1 MVLENVNRHNFNM
14 KINILV
20 FFLVLMGYSQNTTKK
35 EVDVLIIGGST
46 SGTSAGITAARL
58 GVKTL
63 IVEETPWIGGMFTA
77 QGVGACDGNH
87 NLPSGIWN
95 EFREALRAHYGGA
108 QALETGWVS
117 NTLFEPSVGNMIFNR
132 MAAKEKNLEIIH
144 GFFITEIVKVG
155 NHVKGAIFKNEQGKT
170 IEVVAKVTIDAT
182 DIGES
187 LKMAGA
193 AYRLG
198 MDSKTETLEANAPQQ
213 PNDIVQDLTWVAVL
227 KDFGPNADKTI
238 AKPSNYSPE
247 NFKGSCVETVDNIKI
262 DCNKMLTYGKLPN
275 NKYMINWPT
284 KGNDIYLNVVE
295 LSREDRNTAL
305 LKARN
310 YTLQFVYY
318 IQHELGFKHLGLAD
332 DEFRTTDLLAYAP
345 YHREGRRL
353 KGVSFFTYN
362 HVAEPYNQKESLYK
376 TGISVGDYPVDHHHK
391 QNPNAPDLGFPPVP
405 SYSIPLGALIPEKVN
420 GFVVSDKAISV
431 SNLIN
436 GATRLQPVVLLTG
449 QAAGT
454 LAAIAV
460 KDKKEVRE
468 VAIRKVQQSLLSQK
482 AYIAPLFDIKPTD
495 TDFETI
501 QKITATGILKTKGE
515 SYKWANRTWFSPNA
529 TISVQ
534 EFTEGLHQFD
544 AKNIVQEKQE
554 LLTELEAVKILKQ
567 AGGKLAK
574 NAKFS
579 KKAIT
584 KRELAKLIEQSLHP
598 FDREIDFSGNLKKE

>member
-1 MVLENVNRHNFNM
+1 M

-20 FFLVLMGYSQNTTKK
+20 FFLVLIGYSQNNTKK

-46 SGTSAGITAARL
+46 SGTSAGIAAARL

-63 IVEETPWIGGMFTA
+63 IVEETPWIGGMFTS
-77 QGVGACDGNH
+77 QGVGACDGNN

-95 EFREALRAHYGGA
+95 EFREALRTHYGGA

-117 NTLFEPSVGNMIFNR
+117 NTLFEPSVGNKIFNTI
-132 MAAKEKNLEIIH
+132 ASKEKNLEIIH
-144 GFFITEIVKVG
+144 GYFITDIIKVG
-155 NHVKGAIFKNEQGKT
+155 NLVKGAVFKNEEGKSL
-170 IEVVAKVTIDAT
+170 EVTAKVTIDAT

-193 AYRLG
+193 DYRLG
-198 MDSKTETLEANAPQQ
+198 MDSKTETNEANAPQQ
-213 PNDIVQDLTWVAVL
+213 TNGIVQDLTWVAIL

-238 AKPSNYSPE
+238 AKPSNYNPI

-262 DCNKMLTYGKLPN
+262 DCNKMLDYGKLPN

-284 KGNDIYLNVVE
+284 KGNDVYLNVVE
-295 LSREDRNTAL
+295 LSREDRNREL

-318 IQHELGFKHLGLAD
+318 IQNELGFKHLGLAD
-332 DEFRTTDLLAYAP
+332 DEFKTTDLLAYAP

-353 KGVSFFTYN
+353 KGISFFTYN
-362 HVAEPYNQKESLYK
+362 HVAEPYNQKEAFYK

-391 QNPNAPDLGFPPVP
+391 QNPDAPDLGFPPVP

-420 GFVVSDKAISV
+420 GLVVSDKAISV

-468 VAIRKVQQSLLSQK
+468 VAIRKVQQSLLDQK
-482 AYIAPLFDIKPTD
+482 AFIMPLFDVKPTEP
-495 TDFETI
+495 DFETI

-534 EFTEGLHQFD
+534 EFTEGLNQFD
-544 AKNIVQEKQE
+544 SKNKIVLKQDLVTEKLAAK
-554 LLTELEAVKILKQ
+554 LLAQ
-567 AGGKLAK
+567 AGGKLSK
-574 NAKFS
+574 KSKFS
-579 KKAIT
+579 DKVLT
-584 KRELAKLIEQSLHP
+584 KRELAKLIEQSLNP
-598 FDREIDFSGNLKKE
+598 FAMDIDFSGNLK

>member
-1 MVLENVNRHNFNM
+1 M

-20 FFLVLMGYSQNTTKK
+20 FFLFLMGYSQNVTTKN
-35 EVDVLIIGGST
+35 VDVIVIGGST

-63 IVEETPWIGGMFTA
+63 IVEETPWIGGMFTS
-77 QGVGACDGNH
+77 QGVGACDGNN

-95 EFREALRAHYGGA
+95 EFREALRKHYGGA
-108 QALETGWVS
+108 EALETGWVS
-117 NTLFEPSVGNMIFNR
+117 NTLFEPSVGNMIFNQ
-132 MAAKEKNLEIIH
+132 MASKEKKLEIIH
-144 GFFITEIVKVG
+144 GFYVADIIKDG
-155 NHVKGAIFKNEQGKT
+155 NLVKGAIFKNDKNE
-170 IEVVAKVTIDAT
+170 ILEVLAKVTIDAT
-182 DIGES
+182 DIGETI
-187 LKMAGA
+187 KMAGA
-193 AYRLG
+193 DYRLG
-198 MDSKTETLEANAPQQ
+198 MDSKNETKEANAPLIA
-213 PNDIVQDLTWVAVL
+213 NDIIQDLTWVAVL
-227 KDFGPNADKTI
+227 KDYGANADKTI
-238 AKPSNYSPE
+238 AKPSNYNPA

-262 DCNKMLTYGKLPN
+262 DCDKMLTYGKLPN

-284 KGNDIYLNVVE
+284 KGNDIYLNVIE
-295 LSREDRNTAL
+295 MSREERNKEL
-305 LKARN
+305 LKAKN

-318 IQHELGFKHLGLAD
+318 IQNELGYKHLGLAD
-332 DEFRTTDLLAYAP
+332 DEFKTTDLLAYAP

-362 HVAEPYNQKESLYK
+362 DVAEPYKQKDAFYK

-420 GFVVSDKAISV
+420 GFIVSDKAISV

-454 LAAIAV
+454 LAALTV
-460 KDKKEVRE
+460 KENKDVRE
-468 VAIRKVQQSLLSQK
+468 VSIRKVQQSLLNQK
-482 AYIAPLFDIKPTD
+482 AYISPLFDVKPTD

-501 QKITATGILKTKGE
+501 QKIVVTGILKTRGE

-529 TISVQ
+529 NITIQ
-534 EFTEGLHQFD
+534 EFTEGLNQFD
-544 AKNIVQEKQE
+544 KKNAISSKQDFVTERLAAK
-554 LLTELEAVKILKQ
+554 LLKK
-567 AGGKLAK
+567 AGGKFAK

-579 KKAIT
+579 NKILTKK
-584 KRELAKLIEQSLHP
+584 ELAIMIEKSLNP
-598 FDREIDFSGNLKKE
+598 FAKEIDFSGKFK

>member
-1 MVLENVNRHNFNM
+1 M

-20 FFLVLMGYSQNTTKK
+20 FFLVLIGYSQNNTKK

-63 IVEETPWIGGMFTA
+63 IVEETPWIGGMFTS
-77 QGVGACDGNH
+77 QGVGACDGNN

-95 EFREALRAHYGGA
+95 EFREALRTHYGGA

-117 NTLFEPSVGNMIFNR
+117 NTLFEPSVGNKIFNTI
-132 MAAKEKNLEIIH
+132 ASKEKNLEIIH
-144 GFFITEIVKVG
+144 GYFITDIIKVG
-155 NHVKGAIFKNEQGKT
+155 NLVKGAVFKNEEGKSL
-170 IEVVAKVTIDAT
+170 EVTAKVTIDAT

-193 AYRLG
+193 DYRLG
-198 MDSKTETLEANAPQQ
+198 MDSKTETNEANAPQQ
-213 PNDIVQDLTWVAVL
+213 TNGIVQDLTWVAIL

-238 AKPSNYSPE
+238 AKPSNYNPI

-262 DCNKMLTYGKLPN
+262 DCNKMLDYGKLPN

-284 KGNDIYLNVVE
+284 KGNDVYLNVVE
-295 LSREDRNTAL
+295 LSREDRNREL

-318 IQHELGFKHLGLAD
+318 IQNELGFKHLGLAD
-332 DEFRTTDLLAYAP
+332 DEFKTTDLLAYAP

-353 KGVSFFTYN
+353 KGISFFTYN
-362 HVAEPYNQKESLYK
+362 HVAEPYNQKEAFYK

-391 QNPNAPDLGFPPVP
+391 QNPDAPDLGFPPVP

-420 GFVVSDKAISV
+420 GLVVSDKAISV

-454 LAAIAV
+454 LAAIAT

-468 VAIRKVQQSLLSQK
+468 VAIRKVQQSLLDQK
-482 AYIAPLFDIKPTD
+482 AFIMPLFDVKPTEP
-495 TDFETI
+495 DFETI

-534 EFTEGLHQFD
+534 EFTEGLNQFD
-544 AKNIVQEKQE
+544 SKNKIVLKQDLVTEKLAAK
-554 LLTELEAVKILKQ
+554 LLAQ
-567 AGGKLAK
+567 AGGKLSK
-574 NAKFS
+574 KSKFS
-579 KKAIT
+579 DKVLT
-584 KRELAKLIEQSLHP
+584 KRELAKLIEQSLNP
-598 FDREIDFSGNLKKE
+598 FAMDIDFSGNIK

>member
-1 MVLENVNRHNFNM
+1 M

-20 FFLVLMGYSQNTTKK
+20 FFLVLIGYSQNNTKK

-63 IVEETPWIGGMFTA
+63 IVEETPWIGGMFTS
-77 QGVGACDGNH
+77 QGVGACDGNN

-95 EFREALRAHYGGA
+95 EFREALRTHYGGA

-117 NTLFEPSVGNMIFNR
+117 NTLFEPSVGNKIFNTI
-132 MAAKEKNLEIIH
+132 ASKEKNLEIIH
-144 GFFITEIVKVG
+144 GYFITDIIKVG
-155 NHVKGAIFKNEQGKT
+155 NLVKGAVFKNEEGKSL
-170 IEVVAKVTIDAT
+170 EVTAKVTIDAT

-193 AYRLG
+193 DYRLG
-198 MDSKTETLEANAPQQ
+198 MDSKTETNEANAPQQ
-213 PNDIVQDLTWVAVL
+213 TNGIVQDLTWVAIL

-238 AKPSNYSPE
+238 AKPSNYNPI

-262 DCNKMLTYGKLPN
+262 DCNKMLDYGKLPN

-284 KGNDIYLNVVE
+284 KGNDVYLNVVE
-295 LSREDRNTAL
+295 LSREDRNREL

-318 IQHELGFKHLGLAD
+318 IQNELGFKHLGLAD
-332 DEFRTTDLLAYAP
+332 DEFKTTDLLAYAP

-353 KGVSFFTYN
+353 KGISFFTYN
-362 HVAEPYNQKESLYK
+362 HVAEPYNQKEAFYK

-391 QNPNAPDLGFPPVP
+391 QNPDAPDLGFPPVP

-420 GFVVSDKAISV
+420 GLVVSDKAISV

-454 LAAIAV
+454 LAAIAT

-468 VAIRKVQQSLLSQK
+468 VAIRKVQQSLLDQK
-482 AYIAPLFDIKPTD
+482 AFIMPLFDVKPTEP
-495 TDFETI
+495 DFETI

-534 EFTEGLHQFD
+534 EFTEGLNQFD
-544 AKNIVQEKQE
+544 SKNKIVLKQDLVTEKLAAK
-554 LLTELEAVKILKQ
+554 LLAQ
-567 AGGKLAK
+567 AGGKLSK
-574 NAKFS
+574 KSKFS
-579 KKAIT
+579 DKVLT
-584 KRELAKLIEQSLHP
+584 KRELAKLIEQSLNP
-598 FDREIDFSGNLKKE
+598 FAMDIDFSGNLK

>member
-1 MVLENVNRHNFNM
+1 M
-14 KINILV
+14 KFNILL
-20 FFLVLMGYSQNTTKK
+20 FFIFLMGYSQNTTKK
-35 EVDVLIIGGST
+35 VVDVLIIGGST
-46 SGTSAGITAARL
+46 SGTSAGISAARL

-63 IVEETPWIGGMFTA
+63 IVEETPWIGGMFTS
-77 QGVGACDGNH
+77 QGVGACDGNN

-95 EFREALRAHYGGA
+95 EFREALRTHYGGA
-108 QALETGWVS
+108 KALETGWVS
-117 NTLFEPSVGNMIFNR
+117 NTLFEPSVGNRIFNQ
-132 MAAKEKNLEIIH
+132 MASKEKNLEIIH
-144 GFFITEIVKVG
+144 DFFITDIIKVG
-155 NHVKGAIFKNEQGKT
+155 NLVKGAVFKNEEGKT
-170 IEVVAKVTIDAT
+170 LEVTAKVTIDAT

-198 MDSKTETLEANAPQQ
+198 MDSKSETLEANAPLNT
-213 PNDIVQDLTWVAVL
+213 NDIVQDLTWVAVL
-227 KDFGPNADKTI
+227 KDFGANADKTI
-238 AKPSNYSPE
+238 AKPSNYNPA

-262 DCNKMLTYGKLPN
+262 DCNKMLEYGKLPN

-295 LSREDRNTAL
+295 LSREDRNKEL

-318 IQHELGFKHLGLAD
+318 IQNELGYKNLGLAD
-332 DEFRTTDLLAYAP
+332 DEFKTSDLLAYAP

-362 HVAEPYNQKESLYK
+362 HVAEPYNQKEAFYR
-376 TGISVGDYPVDHHHK
+376 TGISVGDYPVDHHHS
-391 QNPNAPDLGFPPVP
+391 QNPNAPKVGFPPVP
-405 SYSIPLGALIPEKVN
+405 SYCIPLGALIPEKVD
-420 GFVVSDKAISV
+420 GFIVSDKAISV

-468 VAIRKVQQSLLSQK
+468 VSIRKVQQSLLDQK
-482 AYIAPLFDIKPTD
+482 AFIMPLFDVKPTEP
-495 TDFETI
+495 DFETI

-529 TISVQ
+529 TITLQ
-534 EFTEGLHQFD
+534 EFTEGLHQFNSKISIINKQD
-544 AKNIVQEKQE
+544 LVTEKQAAK
-554 LLTELEAVKILKQ
+554 LLTQ
-567 AGGKLAK
+567 AGGKFASK
-574 NAKFS
+574 SKFS
-579 KKAIT
+579 SKVIT
-584 KRELAKLIEQSLHP
+584 KRELAKIIEDSLNP
-598 FDREIDFSGNLKKE
+598 FAMEVDFSGNLK